1 MELLLV
7 LLLFFSIWLNVYLY
21 IEAENNRKS
30 ALGYA
35 ERLLEALTKKDE
47 EV

>member
-1 MELLLV
+1 MEIILSGA
-7 LLLFFSIWLNVYLY
+7 LFFSIWLNVYLY